1 MAILVGSICLSR
13 KNTRK
18 NHMLIGEFTHT
29 IDDKNRVALPA
40 KFRRDL
46 GKKVVMTYGLDQCLA
61 LYPAGEWQ
69 TIATKLS
76 GLSTGVAD
84 SRGFNRLML
93 SGATDAEVDGAGRLL
108 IPEHLRD
115 FAQLGDKAG
124 AKVVFA
130 GVGNRLEVWSEARWA
145 SYKKSIT
152 SRADALAQKL
162 GEIGAF

>member
-1 MAILVGSICLSR
+1 
-13 KNTRK
+13 
-18 NHMLIGEFTHT
+18 MLIGEFTHT

-46 GKKVVMTYGLDQCLA
+46 GRKVVMTYGLDQCLA
-61 LYPAGEWQ
+61 LYPHSEWQ
-69 TIATKLS
+69 AIAIKLA

-108 IPEHLRD
+108 IPEHLRE
-115 FAQLGDKAG
+115 FAHLGEKMGDKAG